1 LMAPPLMLP
10 DGWTLISFLA
20 FGAHRVGGSC
30 PGFSIP

>member
-1 LMAPPLMLP
+1 VMLP

-20 FGAHRVGGSC
+20 LAAHRVDGSC